1 MPTESAWPHL
11 LLFDGVCNLCDN
23 SVQWVLAHDL
33 RGIVHFCSIQSELGS
48 KLYRERGFD
57 PAEPHSMILIT
68 PEGSFAKSDAALQLA
83 ALMGGRLS
91 WLAIFKFI
99 PRPLR
104 DLAYTFVAANRYRF
118 FGKKDACLIPRPE
131 WKDRF
136 HS

>member
-1 MPTESAWPHL
+1 MPTDPAWTHL

-23 SVQWVLAHDL
+23 SVQWVLAHDH

-57 PAEPHSMILIT
+57 PAEPLSMVLIT

-91 WLAIFKFI
+91 WLTLFKII
-99 PRPLR
+99 PRR
-104 DLAYTFVAANRYRF
+104 DGAPMREAAAA
-118 FGKKDACLIPRPE
+118 KVKA
-131 WKDRF
+131 
-136 HS
+136 

>member
-1 MPTESAWPHL
+1 MPTDSAWTHL

-23 SVQWVLAHDL
+23 TVQWVLTHDQ

-57 PAEPHSMILIT
+57 PSEPHSMILIT
-68 PEGSFAKSDAALQLA
+68 PEGSFAKSDAALHLA
-83 ALMGGRLS
+83 ALMGGHFS
-91 WLAIFKFI
+91 WLTLFKII
-99 PRPLR
+99 PRALR
-104 DLAYTFVAANRYRF
+104 DLAYTFVATNRYRF
-118 FGKKDACLIPRPE
+118 FGKKDTCLMPQPE

>member
-1 MPTESAWPHL
+1 
-11 LLFDGVCNLCDN
+11 
-23 SVQWVLAHDL
+23 
-33 RGIVHFCSIQSELGS
+33 
-48 KLYRERGFD
+48 
-57 PAEPHSMILIT
+57 
-68 PEGSFAKSDAALQLA
+68 
-83 ALMGGRLS
+83 MGGRLS

>member
-57 PAEPHSMILIT
+57 PAEPHSNILIT